1 KQTKT
6 NKKISLDFKKPP
18 FVPPFEGGL
27 LTQLRSQ
34 VQLANEFVGHPQLD
48 WGSQIHNSHFRQKP
62 ETVNDMAII

>member
-1 KQTKT
+1 
-6 NKKISLDFKKPP
+6 
-18 FVPPFEGGL
+18 
-27 LTQLRSQ
+27 LRSQ